1 MKKLTPNS
9 LKLISATLGLGF
21 CLLANYARAG
31 ISTWDPQGS
40 NTQNYYLGS
49 LSQTW
54 ENNEWSTSQTGQA
67 TPGAWVEGNAAL
79 FAVHSGTGTPAFTV
93 TMNANHTVAGIFD
106 GSLTPNPCP
115 VTIAGSG
122 TFFNAANNLN
132 GIDPTANTGNPGSIT
147 FNVVVA
153 GPTTGGMD

>member
-1 MKKLTPNS
+1 MKKLTLNS
-9 LKLISATLGLGF
+9 LRSIPAALCLVF
-21 CLLANYARAG
+21 CLLANHAGAG
-31 ISTWDPQGS
+31 ISSWDPQGTTGA
-40 NTQNYYLGS
+40 NPYLSSMSG
-49 LSQTW
+49 TW
-54 ENNEWSTSQTGQA
+54 ETSNWSTSQTGQA

-93 TMNANHTVAGIFD
+93 TMNANHIVAGIFD

-122 TFFNAANNLN
+122 PFFNAANNLN

-147 FNVVVA
+147 FNRSEERRV
-153 GPTTGGMD
+153 GK